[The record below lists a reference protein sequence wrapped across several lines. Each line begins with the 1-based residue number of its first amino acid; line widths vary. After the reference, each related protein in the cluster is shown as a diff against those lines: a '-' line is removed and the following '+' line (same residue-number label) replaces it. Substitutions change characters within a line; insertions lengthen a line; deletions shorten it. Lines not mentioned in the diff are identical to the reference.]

1 MANKVYQGTG
11 HRKSS
16 IAKVTL
22 VSGKGNITV
31 NGRDVNEYFPFPTL
45 VMDLKQ
51 PLTFTNTEDK
61 FDIAVEVKGGGFS
74 GQAGAVRLGIT
85 KALLEY
91 DKNTDPT
98 SDSSFRKILKAKGMI
113 TRDSRIKERK
123 KPGLKKARKAPKKA
137 RKAPQFSKR

>member
-16 IAKVTL
+16 IAKVTM

-61 FDIAVEVKGGGFS
+61 FDISVEVKGGGFS

-91 DKNTDPT
+91 DKNTDPN
-98 SDSSFRKILKAKGMI
+98 SDSSFRKILKAKGFI

-123 KPGLKKARKAPKKA
+123 KPGLKKARKAP
-137 RKAPQFSKR
+137 QFSKR

>member
-123 KPGLKKARKAPKKA
+123 KPGLKKARKAP
-137 RKAPQFSKR
+137 QFSKR